1 MVGSNVLPGKYWI
14 NFTKFESTGST
25 FYKPILPVLITVVA
39 GTNQS
44 NNATIAAKL
53 TTYSYIGYPIVVPI
67 VLSVP
72 SASPMTLVIAVKEE
86 FNGSLLSYSKAYGNY
101 SVAPRVI
108 NISAGVSEVNFTILY
123 YNNTVPPGITLLLSI
138 SSLYPLYYTLTTPVL
153 YVSFQKDPKYQGIYV
168 PMKVTVSNVSFVST
182 DDVGKSILN
191 VFVNN
196 QTQNVSFAPVIIAM
210 NQTMRG
216 STWSNLLINTKEEY
230 TLYWCVLEQG
240 YTEPTA
246 YSDLT
251 TLSYPNCRDKGRMQS
266 TKNPLQLVN
275 CEAWVNSTI
284 LECNT
289 KYNLFAVAYNSMG
302 YSPVSKLTFTTAELS
317 LGAEMKLSLNGIVP
331 ANKIIT
337 ALQQTLGISASRIK
351 VTTSYLDLQNMYKA
365 NNTNT
370 YNYTYTVV
378 IAPNPINDLPAPI
391 DLVGGMVNSSA
402 MLASLGRNLDSW
414 NQKSPIP
421 YRVNLF
427 LNLARYDGEAQGG
440 FLPGAQ
446 ADLLLQR
453 HLQRQVLG
461 TGKGLRHPYG
471 ELHGLALDT
480 ELHQHYQPGLP
491 CQPDTDPL
499 QQANP
504 LRQGPEQYRAERLPL
519 LQRNFRQQGPR
530 HHLLQR
536 LETRLRLHNV
546 HDGREHAAVRAVGA
560 SQRHR
565 GRRAIFPHHP
575 QSK

>member
-168 PMKVTVSNVSFVST
+168 PMKVTVSSVSFVST

-504 LRQGPEQYRAERLPL
+504 LR
-519 LQRNFRQQGPR
+519 
-530 HHLLQR
+530 
-536 LETRLRLHNV
+536 
-546 HDGREHAAVRAVGA
+546 
-560 SQRHR
+560 
-565 GRRAIFPHHP
+565 
-575 QSK
+575 